1 MAIALLQ
8 QSLPSEGSKSVPD
21 YRPILLQSALLHKN
35 TGAIPPVAGI
45 APVFSYRPIA
55 SKVSKVSFNVV
66 ISLAAAL

>member
-1 MAIALLQ
+1 MATAFLRNKDEAK
-8 QSLPSEGSKSVPD
+8 EGACPD

-35 TGAIPPVAGI
+35 TGAISPVVGI

-55 SKVSKVSFNVV
+55 SKVSRVSFNAV

>member
-8 QSLPSEGSKSVPD
+8 QSLPSGGSKSVPD
-21 YRPILLQSALLHKN
+21 YIPTLLQSALLHKN

-45 APVFSYRPIA
+45 APVITYRPIA

>member
-1 MAIALLQ
+1 MATVFLRIKDKAK
-8 QSLPSEGSKSVPD
+8 EGACPD
-21 YRPILLQSALLHKN
+21 YRPTLLQSALLYKN

>member
-1 MAIALLQ
+1 MLQ

-45 APVFSYRPIA
+45 APVITYRPIA